1 VQIKLADEGLYAG
14 KVDGTWGPDTSAA
27 LSNYQRNHSLE
38 VTGKLNAQ
46 TLDAMNA
53 TDTPSP
59 TPNTPG
65 PNTPVNE
72 AH

>member
-53 TDTPSP
+53 RIHRVRPRIRLGRTRP
-59 TPNTPG
+59 
-65 PNTPVNE
+65 
-72 AH
+72 